1 MFTQDRLDRLT
12 SIESRV
18 YSDHGDIFMTLDD
31 IRKEIEKDT
40 SIDQTGL
47 DTESLKIPQLH
58 GKYLNFLTD
67 ERLVLSQYESE
78 LAVVERVRWE
88 YYTGKM
94 SREELLA
101 KGLEPFT
108 LKILRQ
114 DIPLYLNSDSDIV
127 RSRQRCFYQREK
139 ISLLEEIVKEL
150 NNRHWKIRNAIE
162 WRRFVNGQ

>member
-1 MFTQDRLDRLT
+1 MC
-12 SIESRV
+12 
-18 YSDHGDIFMTLDD
+18 HGEIIMTLDD
-31 IRKEIEKDT
+31 IRKELERDT
-40 SIDQTGL
+40 LVDQTAL

-58 GKYLNFLTD
+58 SKYLNFLTD

-78 LAVVERVRWE
+78 LSIFERIWWE

-94 SREELLA
+94 SREELLVR
-101 KGLEPFT
+101 KLEPFA

-114 DIPLYLNSDSDIV
+114 DIPLYLNADPNIIKA
-127 RSRQRCFYQREK
+127 RQKCLYQREK

>member
-1 MFTQDRLDRLT
+1 
-12 SIESRV
+12 
-18 YSDHGDIFMTLDD
+18 MTLDD

-94 SREELLA
+94 SREELA
-101 KGLEPFT
+101 TRGLEPFT

-127 RSRQRCFYQREK
+127 RSRQRCFYQR
-139 ISLLEEIVKEL
+139 
-150 NNRHWKIRNAIE
+150 
-162 WRRFVNGQ
+162 

>member
-1 MFTQDRLDRLT
+1 
-12 SIESRV
+12 
-18 YSDHGDIFMTLDD
+18 MTLDD
-31 IRKEIEKDT
+31 IRKELEKDT
-40 SIDQTGL
+40 LVDQTAL

-58 GKYLNFLTD
+58 SKYLNFLTD

-78 LAVVERVRWE
+78 LSIFERIWWE

-94 SREELLA
+94 SREELLVR
-101 KGLEPFT
+101 KLEPFT

-114 DIPLYLNSDSDIV
+114 DIPLYLNADPNIIKA
-127 RSRQRCFYQREK
+127 RQKCLYQREK

>member
-1 MFTQDRLDRLT
+1 
-12 SIESRV
+12 
-18 YSDHGDIFMTLDD
+18 MTLDD
-31 IRKEIEKDT
+31 IRKELERDT
-40 SIDQTGL
+40 LVDQTAL

-58 GKYLNFLTD
+58 SKYLNFLTD

-78 LAVVERVRWE
+78 LSIFERIWWE

-94 SREELLA
+94 SREELLVR
-101 KGLEPFT
+101 KLEPFA

-114 DIPLYLNSDSDIV
+114 DIPLYLNADPNIIKA
-127 RSRQRCFYQREK
+127 RQKCLYQREK

>member
-1 MFTQDRLDRLT
+1 
-12 SIESRV
+12 
-18 YSDHGDIFMTLDD
+18 MTLDD
-31 IRKEIEKDT
+31 IRKELERDT
-40 SIDQTGL
+40 LVDQTAL

-78 LAVVERVRWE
+78 LSIFERIWWE

-94 SREELLA
+94 SREELLVR
-101 KGLEPFT
+101 KLEPFT

-114 DIPLYLNSDSDIV
+114 DIPLYLNADPNIIKA
-127 RSRQRCFYQREK
+127 RQKCLYQREK

>member
-1 MFTQDRLDRLT
+1 
-12 SIESRV
+12 
-18 YSDHGDIFMTLDD
+18 MTLDD
-31 IRKEIEKDT
+31 IRKELERDT
-40 SIDQTGL
+40 LVDQTAL

-58 GKYLNFLTD
+58 SKYLNFLTD

-78 LAVVERVRWE
+78 LSIFERIWWE

-94 SREELLA
+94 SREELLVR
-101 KGLEPFT
+101 KLEPFT

-114 DIPLYLNSDSDIV
+114 DIPLYLNADPNIIKA
-127 RSRQRCFYQREK
+127 RQKCLYQREK

>member
-1 MFTQDRLDRLT
+1 
-12 SIESRV
+12 
-18 YSDHGDIFMTLDD
+18 MTLDD
-31 IRKEIEKDT
+31 IRKELERDT
-40 SIDQTGL
+40 LVDQTAL

-58 GKYLNFLTD
+58 SKYLNFLTD

-78 LAVVERVRWE
+78 LSIFERIWWE

-94 SREELLA
+94 SREELLVR
-101 KGLEPFT
+101 KLEPFT

-114 DIPLYLNSDSDIV
+114 DIPLYLNADPNIIKA
-127 RSRQRCFYQREK
+127 RQKCLYQREK

-150 NNRHWKIRNAIE
+150 NKRHWKIRNAIE

>member
-1 MFTQDRLDRLT
+1 MC
-12 SIESRV
+12 
-18 YSDHGDIFMTLDD
+18 HGEIIMTLDD
-31 IRKEIEKDT
+31 IRKELERDT
-40 SIDQTGL
+40 LVDQTAL

-58 GKYLNFLTD
+58 SKYLNFLTD

-78 LAVVERVRWE
+78 LSIFERIWWE

-94 SREELLA
+94 SREELLVR
-101 KGLEPFT
+101 KLEPFT

-114 DIPLYLNSDSDIV
+114 DIPLYLNADPNIIKA
-127 RSRQRCFYQREK
+127 RQKCLYQREK

>member
-1 MFTQDRLDRLT
+1 MC
-12 SIESRV
+12 
-18 YSDHGDIFMTLDD
+18 HGEIIMTLDD
-31 IRKEIEKDT
+31 IRKELEKDT
-40 SIDQTGL
+40 LVDQTAL

-58 GKYLNFLTD
+58 SKYLNFLTD

-78 LAVVERVRWE
+78 LSIFERIWWE

-94 SREELLA
+94 SREELLVR
-101 KGLEPFT
+101 KLEPFT

-114 DIPLYLNSDSDIV
+114 DIPLYLNADPNIIKA
-127 RSRQRCFYQREK
+127 RQKCLYQREK

>member
-1 MFTQDRLDRLT
+1 
-12 SIESRV
+12 
-18 YSDHGDIFMTLDD
+18 MTLDD
-31 IRKEIEKDT
+31 IRKELERDT
-40 SIDQTGL
+40 LVDQTAL

-58 GKYLNFLTD
+58 SKYLNFLTD

-78 LAVVERVRWE
+78 LSIFERIWWE

-94 SREELLA
+94 SREELLVR
-101 KGLEPFT
+101 KLEPFT

-114 DIPLYLNSDSDIV
+114 DIPLYLNADPNIIKA
-127 RSRQRCFYQREK
+127 RQKCLYQREK
-139 ISLLEEIVKEL
+139 ISLFEEIVKEL

>member
-1 MFTQDRLDRLT
+1 
-12 SIESRV
+12 
-18 YSDHGDIFMTLDD
+18 MTLDD
-31 IRKEIEKDT
+31 IRKELEKDT
-40 SIDQTGL
+40 LVDQTAL

-58 GKYLNFLTD
+58 SKYLNFLTD

-78 LAVVERVRWE
+78 LSIFERIWWE

-94 SREELLA
+94 SREELLVR
-101 KGLEPFT
+101 KLEPFT

-114 DIPLYLNSDSDIV
+114 DIPLYLNADPNIIKA
-127 RSRQRCFYQREK
+127 RQKCLYQREK

-162 WRRFVNGQ
+162 WRRCVNGQ